1 MAAVAAEADGEP
13 LFGQVVGQL
22 EPSPLMDER
31 VLRRLCE
38 TLGIPAAGS
47 LADQATA
54 CRAALLRGTGESE
67 QETLVTVQPG
77 APTSAPEAEGV
88 VTEQPG
94 ANAGTRGSIESLGRW
109 NEKCDDPAMPRKGG
123 GDVRVA
129 LGTLVDKLVQNGAS
143 SGILAISGQ
152 GQFSWSASPD
162 DKSYQ
167 RHGAPDEAARL
178 RAEAKKKGKE
188 PLKIRFAD
196 FEGVVDDLGGENQIA
211 VYRVTLPSGG
221 LDPDKWVGRP
231 PPPAPEELYTG
242 PRRDGLLSTDEI
254 SGEYSAPGCIC
265 ADGPGY
271 KGCPV
276 IKFCNSMSVV
286 PLGADTIET
295 WRTGCLFVPCYA
307 SIGPVAE
314 GEVRTRDPG
323 TNAFDGMTFSADGTA
338 SGCYKKRQTS
348 QKRAFQKVETR
359 DLAGKWRGCVC
370 CPFVPFWPLTQFRW
384 TEKTALNQDRY
395 EESGHCCCLAL
406 PLPCSVEST
415 TRTRVYVN
423 GHPTNGFYDD
433 GTWYRYDAWV
443 DGMWFVKDGNPD
455 HIQWH
460 RDAGCAGNSCS
471 FAKKVG

>member
-1 MAAVAAEADGEP
+1 MTAVAPEADREP
-13 LFGQVVGQL
+13 VFGQVVGVGQ
-22 EPSPLMDER
+22 EPSPLMDAR
-31 VLRRLCE
+31 VLRRLCGM
-38 TLGIPAAGS
+38 LGVPAAGS
-47 LADQATA
+47 LADQAAA
-54 CRAALLRGTGESE
+54 CRAALLGGTGESE
-67 QETLVTVQPG
+67 EETLVTV
-77 APTSAPEAEGV
+77 
-88 VTEQPG
+88 QPG

-167 RHGAPDEAARL
+167 RHGAPDEAAWL

-196 FEGVVDDLGGENQIA
+196 FEGVVHDMGDKDEMA
-211 VYRVTLPSGG
+211 VYRVTLPSRG

-231 PPPAPEELYTG
+231 PPPAPAELYTG
-242 PRRDGLLSTDEI
+242 PRSDGLLSTDEI

-295 WRTGCLFVPCYA
+295 WRA
-307 SIGPVAE
+307 SCCFLPPFIGPVAY

-338 SGCYKKRQTS
+338 KSGCGCFKKRPGS
-348 QKRAFQKVETR
+348 QKRTFHKVETR
-359 DLAGKWRGCVC
+359 DLAGKWRSCEC
-370 CPFVPFWPLTQFRW
+370 APFVPCWPFSAIGC

-395 EESGHCCCLAL
+395 EESGHRCCLAL

-433 GTWYRYDAWV
+433 GNRYDAWNY
-443 DGMWFVKDGNPD
+443 DDATGRWFVKDGNPD
-455 HIQWH
+455 HIHWH